1 MEVKHM
7 HAEFF
12 VVMPS
17 MAGWELYHGM
27 EGQGWFARWDDALEA
42 ADVMAEARHEA
53 AGVSTTV
60 VVEMKNRD
68 AAIVSVYA

>member
-1 MEVKHM
+1 M

-42 ADVMAEARHEA
+42 AGVMAEARHEA
-53 AGVSTTV
+53 AGISTAV
-60 VVEMKNRD
+60 IIEMKDRD